1 MTLWL
6 VAAAA
11 VLVAF
16 VNGANDV
23 SKGVATLAGSGVT
36 NYRRA
41 IAWGA
46 IWTGLGGLAGALI
59 AHALL
64 TTFGNGLLASGT
76 QPTFLAALAVLV
88 GAGAWVL
95 IATCARL
102 PVSTTHAIIGSIAGV
117 GAVAYGLAGMNW
129 QAIAGKIVLPLL
141 LTPLASMLAATAVL
155 RSVRFVASRRNIPE
169 CICVEIAPAPVLVG
183 IGRASPTSAHFVT
196 SIAPQVNVTM
206 GSVKQCAVHAPQ
218 SARITMNHL
227 HWLTSGATSFA
238 RGLNDAPKIVALA
251 LAAWVLAGGSE
262 LLQPEVFALITLAMV
277 AGSVIGGLRVTELL
291 AERVAPMDHR
301 EGFFANLV
309 TALLV
314 GTGAVLGLPMS
325 TTHVACGAIIGMGV
339 ANGRQAVNRGTVR
352 DMLLAWVVTLPAAA
366 LLGIAAYGM
375 ARIIA

>member
-11 VLVAF
+11 ALLAL

-23 SKGVATLAGSGVT
+23 SKGIATLAGSGVT

-46 IWTGLGGLAGALI
+46 IWTGVGGLAGAVL
-59 AHALL
+59 ARALVRA
-64 TTFGNGLLASGT
+64 FGNGLLAAGT
-76 QPTFLAALAVLV
+76 EPTFLAAIAVLA

-95 IATCARL
+95 IATRTGL
-102 PVSTTHAIIGSIAGV
+102 PVSTTHAIVGSIAGV
-117 GAVAYGLAGMNW
+117 GVVAYGLAGMNW

-141 LTPLASMLAATAVL
+141 LTPVASMLAAAAVL
-155 RSVRFVASRRNIPE
+155 RSVRFVNARRILPE
-169 CICVEIAPAPVLVG
+169 CICAEIAPAPLLVG
-183 IGRASPTSAHFVT
+183 LGVPGALQLSASL
-196 SIAPQVNVTM
+196 APQVNITT
-206 GSVKQCAVHAPQ
+206 GSLQQCAVHRPQ
-218 SARITMNHL
+218 SARVTMNHL

-251 LAAWVLAGGSE
+251 LGAAALAGSGE
-262 LLQPEVFALITLAMV
+262 LLHPPAFGLITLAMV
-277 AGSVIGGLRVTELL
+277 AGSIIGGLRVTQLL
-291 AERVAPMDHR
+291 AERVTPMDHR

-309 TALLV
+309 TSLLV

-325 TTHVACGAIIGMGV
+325 TTHVACGAIIGIGV
-339 ANGRQAVNRGTVR
+339 ANGGTAVRRDTVR

-366 LLGIAAYGM
+366 LLGISAYWM
-375 ARIIA
+375 AGIFT